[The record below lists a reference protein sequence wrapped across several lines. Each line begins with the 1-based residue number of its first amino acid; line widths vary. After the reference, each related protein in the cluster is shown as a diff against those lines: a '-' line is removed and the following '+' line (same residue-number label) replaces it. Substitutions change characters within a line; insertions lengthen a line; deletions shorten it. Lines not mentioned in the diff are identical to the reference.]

1 MAGLAF
7 KGDATER
14 CTSTRFRVCP
24 VLAGSFSGR
33 VENTRVGLCC
43 SESPPYNE
51 HHSFSASAVYRKGCA
66 DTMNVNSCTNLQP
79 HLDSKTL
86 QKVMPVGTH
95 FSLNTYRRVLSRGA
109 VFLCHHL
116 CLSSLQYTS
125 LAQFFS
131 SQGTAGYD
139 GRFLSTVF
147 WGCLVSR
154 ACLTFLSLACR
165 ARPSSSGVYGSAG
178 TAI

>member
-1 MAGLAF
+1 MRQKGARPRGFVSVRCSLALFRGEWKTPGL
-7 KGDATER
+7 
-14 CTSTRFRVCP
+14 VCA
-24 VLAGSFSGR
+24 VR
-33 VENTRVGLCC
+33 KV
-43 SESPPYNE
+43 
-51 HHSFSASAVYRKGCA
+51 HHIMNITLFSASAVYRKGCA
-66 DTMNVNSCTNLQP
+66 DTMHVNSCTNLQP

-86 QKVMPVGTH
+86 QNDACG
-95 FSLNTYRRVLSRGA
+95 NTFQSEHLSQGMVLSRGA

-125 LAQFFS
+125 LAQFFF

-154 ACLTFLSLACR
+154 ACLTFLSLTVQAFR

-178 TAI
+178 TAV